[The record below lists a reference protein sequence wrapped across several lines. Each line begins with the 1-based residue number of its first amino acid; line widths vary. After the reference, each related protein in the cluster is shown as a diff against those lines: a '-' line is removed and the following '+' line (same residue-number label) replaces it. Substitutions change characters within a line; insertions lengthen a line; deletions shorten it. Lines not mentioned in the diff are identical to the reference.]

1 MRLQITPT
9 VLKDIARIRAKLVKA
24 ASDIKMDTQNKV
36 MEVGTLGFNFAF
48 NLAPEYTGALKRA
61 MRLEFPDNN
70 SFMIIS
76 SQPMGDP
83 IPTHILFDE
92 GLYPNPRI
100 ASSLGFMKQTAIFL
114 QGEFSERLGLVIHR
128 DIEKIGAKASGM
140 AM

>member
-9 VLKDIARIRAKLVKA
+9 VLKDIARIKAKLVKA

-36 MEVGTLGFNFAF
+36 MEVGQLGFNYAY
-48 NLAPEYTGALKRA
+48 NLAPEFRGDLKRA
-61 MRLEFPDNN
+61 MRLEFPNN
-70 SFMIIS
+70 NEAVIIS
-76 SQPMGDP
+76 SQPVGDP

-128 DIEKIGAKASGM
+128 DIEKIGVKASGM

>member
-1 MRLQITPT
+1 MRLQITPQ
-9 VLKDIARIRAKLVKA
+9 VLQDIARIKAKLVKA
-24 ASDIKMDTQNKV
+24 ASDIKIDTQNKV

-48 NLAPEYTGALKRA
+48 NLAPEYTGALKQA

-100 ASSLGFMKQTAIFL
+100 ASSLGFMKQTAVFL
-114 QGEFSERLGLVIHR
+114 QSEFAQRLGLVIHHN
-128 DIEKIGAKASGM
+128 IEKIGKQGGIK
-140 AM
+140 